1 MHWCT
6 AGGGVP
12 VKVVLSFLDSDTRSI
27 FRSESFSVPAGQ
39 RLWIEEVSLFIWL
52 GETTD
57 PPPVKAFAH
66 LTTGEIELGEN
77 RRFDV
82 LEPLGTIDWLDKS
95 SPPNVGTTLGM
106 LRTTMSTFSDQFV
119 RTTFEMNERIRL
131 GQAAGDTPLTHA
143 TIIGCLVELPPV

>member
-6 AGGGVP
+6 AEGGVP
-12 VKVVLSFLDSDTRSI
+12 LRVVLSFPDSDTRSI
-27 FRSESFSVPAGQ
+27 FRSESYSVPAGQ
-39 RLWIEEVSLFIWL
+39 RLWIEEVSLFVPL

-66 LTTGEIELGEN
+66 LTTGQIELDEN
-77 RRFDV
+77 RRFNV
-82 LEPLGTIDWLDKS
+82 HEPLGTIDWLDKS
-95 SPPNVGTTLGM
+95 SPPFEGTTLGM

-119 RTTFEMNERIRL
+119 SATLEMNERIEL

-143 TIIGCLVELPPV
+143 TIIGCLVELPPA